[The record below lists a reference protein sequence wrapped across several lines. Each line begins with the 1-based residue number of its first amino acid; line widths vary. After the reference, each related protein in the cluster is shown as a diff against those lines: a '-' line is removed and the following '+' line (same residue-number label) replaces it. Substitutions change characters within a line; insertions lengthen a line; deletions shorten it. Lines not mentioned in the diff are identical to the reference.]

1 MLIICCNLSLQLR
14 YFILLWYEGMCLNIL
29 ELDVPCLVDIP
40 GRPVLFLKK
49 MEKEWIW
56 ERGEWGEG
64 LEEEQKGEIHK
75 EI

>member
-1 MLIICCNLSLQLR
+1 
-14 YFILLWYEGMCLNIL
+14 MCLDIL

-75 EI
+75 GI